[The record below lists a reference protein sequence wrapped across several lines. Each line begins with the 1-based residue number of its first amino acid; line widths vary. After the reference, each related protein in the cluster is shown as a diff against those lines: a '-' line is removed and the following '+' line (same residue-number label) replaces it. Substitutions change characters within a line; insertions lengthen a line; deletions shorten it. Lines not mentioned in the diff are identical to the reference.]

1 MELLYLYV
9 DAYRNFKSEG
19 FNFSNEFL
27 FTTSIEDQEVSISVD
42 QKKFALQNFFV
53 NKHILNVT
61 AIIGQNGTGKSNIL
75 EFIRDELAFGQG
87 IKSRCIVAIKDHD
100 DNKNPLKIY
109 FVNGLKLPLID
120 RTNVFKTF
128 EIDHN
133 SEESKLGTLSFYPD
147 IRAFYN
153 CSVIYYSNIFDLR
166 YSSKLQPPLE
176 EAVTEDTENRFNNI
190 STLAILDKDHE
201 NYASE
206 FKATI
211 DKTDAYKVRELGRN
225 IQFITTENRSQLDF
239 KLPNELVVTILE
251 EDKNVMKRVESS
263 AQRLLEFLDS
273 QASEFSI
280 SNESG
285 QVFINRIC
293 RAILFNY
300 FKNNLDFPRFQSE
313 GEYLR
318 SIAGNSFMEFFFNFF
333 REILKDREGDK
344 AYTFIQSS
352 IDLVDF
358 LFKYLVRRHTA
369 FHPTDDGGALVL
381 NVTFEGK
388 DDIGK
393 FLNLYINARPF
404 SDFLTF
410 YWRGLS
416 SGEQSML
423 TLFSRFHSLSDS
435 QAPHNLRLKDHLL
448 ILIDEGDV
456 YFHPEWQRKYL
467 ELLISFLPK
476 NFGKR
481 KIQLILT
488 SNTPYLASDL
498 PKSNILFLRKDKLN
512 QEDGVQYQIAQNPDN
527 DRKETFASNIHTL
540 LSNSFY
546 LENGLVGS
554 FAEKKIN
561 EVIGF
566 IKNKNRDISKLQSMK
581 NIIEIIGEPVIKNRL
596 KELWIREFGVD
607 EEIEELEK
615 KINELKLMKKKRPS
629 K

>member
-9 DAYRNFKSEG
+9 DTYRNFKSEG
-19 FNFSNEFL
+19 FNFSTEFL
-27 FTTSIEDQEVSISVD
+27 FTTSIEDEEVSISIEENNAH
-42 QKKFALQNFFV
+42 FQNFFN
-53 NKHILNVT
+53 NKQISSVT

-75 EFIRDELAFGQG
+75 EFIRDELSFGQG
-87 IKSRCIVAIKDHD
+87 IKSKCVVAIKDYED
-100 DNKNPLKIY
+100 KQNPLKIY
-109 FVNGLKLPLID
+109 FVNGLKLPLSD
-120 RTNVFKTF
+120 RTKRFKIF
-128 EIDHN
+128 DIDHN

-147 IRAFYN
+147 IQAFFN

-166 YSSKLQPPLE
+166 YSSKLQPRLE
-176 EAVTEDTENRFNNI
+176 EALTEDSENRFNNI

-201 NYASE
+201 NYSSD
-206 FKATI
+206 FKRTV

-239 KLPNELVVTILE
+239 KLPNELVVTIIE
-251 EDKNVMKRVESS
+251 EDKSAIKRVEKN
-263 AQRLLEFLDS
+263 APGLVEFLDS
-273 QASEFSI
+273 QSSEFST

-285 QVFINRIC
+285 QVFVNRIC

-300 FKNNLDFPRFQSE
+300 FKNNLDFPRFIAE
-313 GEYLR
+313 GNYIR

-333 REILKDREGDK
+333 RSILKENEDNK
-344 AYTFIQSS
+344 AYSFVKSS

-358 LFKYLVRRHTA
+358 LFEYLVRRHSA
-369 FHPTDDGGALVL
+369 FHPTENGGALVL

-423 TLFSRFHSLSDS
+423 TLFSRFHALSDS
-435 QAPHNLRLKDHLL
+435 QAPSNLKLKDYLL
-448 ILIDEGDV
+448 ILIDEGDL

-467 ELLISFLPK
+467 QLLISFLPK
-476 NFGKR
+476 NFGTR

-498 PKSNILFLRKDKLN
+498 PKSNILFLRKNKGIK
-512 QEDGVQYQIAQNPDN
+512 EDGVQDQIALNPDN

-546 LENGLVGS
+546 LENGLIGS
-554 FAEKKIN
+554 FAEMKIN
-561 EVIGF
+561 EVINF
-566 IKNKNRDISKLQSMK
+566 IKSKKRDGSKFDSMK
-581 NIIEIIGEPVIKNRL
+581 KVIEIIGEPVIKNRL
-596 KELWIREFGVD
+596 KELWIREFGID
-607 EEIEELEK
+607 EEIEALESR
-615 KINELKLMKKKRPS
+615 IRELKKKKKPGT
-629 K
+629 